1 LLACFQPVS
10 GASAPFKEAR
20 DELSTLSAKAMHWDV
35 AACTDKGVVRPT
47 NEDNFRISTQRNLF
61 VLSDGMGGAAN
72 GEVASA
78 IAVEAVFAPSHENG
92 SRAALGESTARSE
105 FSPDKNPVTNDLVRV
120 IELANRKIHEEAMR
134 DPASRGMGATI
145 VAVQITGSRLALAHV
160 GDSRAYLLRAN
171 VLEQLT
177 ADHSLVAEQVRHG
190 LMTHEQAATSEL
202 QSVLTRALGMEED
215 VEIDAD
221 EIELLPRDSVLL
233 CSDGLT
239 RMVSESEITGI
250 LEQAPNARMAAERLV
265 QRANECG
272 GHDNVTVIVI
282 RNSGRSKG
290 WFAKIFPSW
299 SSNVF

>member
-1 LLACFQPVS
+1 
-10 GASAPFKEAR
+10 
-20 DELSTLSAKAMHWDV
+20 MHWDV

-47 NEDNFRISTQRNLF
+47 NEDNFRISTERNLF

-78 IAVEAVFAPSHENG
+78 IAVEAVFALPRGNG
-92 SRAALGESTARSE
+92 SGAAHGKSTARPE
-105 FSPDKNPVTNDLVRV
+105 FSAGTNDLVRA
-120 IELANRKIHEEAMR
+120 IELANRKVHEEAMH

-145 VAVQITGSRLALAHV
+145 VAVRITGSRLALAHV

-171 VLEQLT
+171 ALEQLT

-239 RMVSESEITGI
+239 RMVSESEIAGI

-282 RNSGRSKG
+282 RESGRSKG

-299 SSNVF
+299 NSNVF